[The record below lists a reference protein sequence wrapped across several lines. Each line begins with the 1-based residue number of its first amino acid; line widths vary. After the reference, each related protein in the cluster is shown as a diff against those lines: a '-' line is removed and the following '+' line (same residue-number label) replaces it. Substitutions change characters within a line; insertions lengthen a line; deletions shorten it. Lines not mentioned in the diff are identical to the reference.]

1 MARRLCVLLTWGLSG
16 LILAWTVI
24 PLAWMVSASLKT
36 DFLIYAR
43 PPRWL
48 FHPTFVSYHRVLY
61 EIPFVRYFLNSL
73 VVASGTTVGGLVL
86 ASLAAYGF
94 ARFPFPGAGVVRF
107 LILVTR
113 MVPRVALVV
122 PYFLMMIRAGL
133 LDTRAGLVLA
143 YISFAL
149 PFAIWLLVGF
159 FEDVPR
165 EVEEAALVDGC
176 STLRSFLVITV
187 PLAAP
192 GIVVTSIFTFLLAW
206 NEFLFALV
214 LSGVH
219 AKTLPV
225 VIAGFNTDVG
235 PLYNDMS
242 AAATIV
248 MIPTI
253 LLTLIL
259 QRHVVRG
266 LTLGAVKG

>member
-1 MARRLCVLLTWGLSG
+1 MNRRLALLLTWGLTG
-16 LILAWTVI
+16 VLLAWTVI
-24 PLAWMVSASLKT
+24 PLIWMLSASLKT
-36 DFLIYAR
+36 ELLIYAR

-48 FHPTFVSYHRVLY
+48 FPPVFASYHRVLY
-61 EIPFVRYFLNSL
+61 NIPFAHYFVNSL
-73 VVASGTTVGGLVL
+73 LIAAGTTAGGLVL
-86 ASLAAYGF
+86 GSLAAYGF
-94 ARFPFPGAGVVRF
+94 ARYPFRGAGLVRF

-122 PYFLMMIRAGL
+122 PYFLMMIRLGL
-133 LDTRAGLVLA
+133 LDTRTGLVLA
-143 YISFAL
+143 YVSFAL
-149 PFAIWLLVGF
+149 PFAIWLLIGF

-176 STLRSFLVITV
+176 SPLRTFLIVTL

-192 GIVVTSIFTFLLAW
+192 GLVVTSIFTFLLSW

-214 LSGVH
+214 LSGVR

-242 AAATIV
+242 AAATLV
-248 MIPTI
+248 MIPTVI
-253 LLTLIL
+253 LTLVL

>member
-1 MARRLCVLLTWGLSG
+1 
-16 LILAWTVI
+16 VI

-73 VVASGTTVGGLVL
+73 VVASGTTSRRAGPGEPRGVR
-86 ASLAAYGF
+86 F